1 MLEVDVPGGERFR
14 LAHLVLDFN
23 GTLACGGTLLP
34 GVAERLEALSR
45 ALEIHVVTADTF
57 GTVREALRSL
67 PCSVAVLPRE
77 GQAEAKAELVERL
90 GPEGCACVGNGRNDR
105 LMLGRAALGI
115 AVVEAEG
122 AAVETVLAARVVV
135 TGIADAL
142 DLLLDTRRLVA
153 TLRS

>member
-1 MLEVDVPGGERFR
+1 MLEVEIPGGEALR

-45 ALEIHVVTADTF
+45 ALEVHVVTADTF

-67 PCSVAVLPRE
+67 PCSVVVLPRE
-77 GQAEAKAELVERL
+77 GQAEAKAALVDRL

-105 LMLGRAALGI
+105 LMLRRAALGI
-115 AVVEAEG
+115 AVVQAEG
-122 AAVETVLAARVVV
+122 AAVETVLAGRVVATNV
-135 TGIADAL
+135 VDAL
-142 DLLLDTRRLVA
+142 DLLVDPRRLVA